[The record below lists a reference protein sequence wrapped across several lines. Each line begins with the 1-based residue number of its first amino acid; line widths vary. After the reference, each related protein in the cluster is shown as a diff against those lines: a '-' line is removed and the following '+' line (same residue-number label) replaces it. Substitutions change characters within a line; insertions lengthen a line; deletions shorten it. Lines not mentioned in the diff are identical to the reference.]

1 MKDFYFSNEEDEK
14 NFLINQKWLIHS
26 LIIEGVKQ
34 SIKERLDE
42 IVLFRIINPT
52 SNFIM
57 VSELKKDDWESSLSK
72 SLEYFESVEEYEK
85 CADIKKLLKK
95 IKNGN
100 NRIIGGKK

>member
-26 LIIEGVKQ
+26 LIIEGVKL

-42 IVLFRIINPT
+42 IVLFRIINPI

>member
-1 MKDFYFSNEEDEK
+1 MKDFYFSDEEDEK
-14 NFLINQKWLIHS
+14 NFLKNQKWLIHS

-42 IVLFRIINPT
+42 IVLFRIINPS

-100 NRIIGGKK
+100 NTIIEGKK

>member
-1 MKDFYFSNEEDEK
+1 MRDFYFSNEEDEK
-14 NFLINQKWLIHS
+14 DFLKNQKWLIHT
-26 LIIEGVKQ
+26 LIIEGVKK
-34 SIKERLDE
+34 SIKDGLDE
-42 IVLFRIINPT
+42 IVLFRIINPI

>member
-42 IVLFRIINPT
+42 IVLFRIINPV

-57 VSELKKDDWESSLSK
+57 VSELRKEDWGSSLTK
-72 SLEYFESVEEYEK
+72 SLGYFESIEEYEI
-85 CADIKKLLKK
+85 CSDVKKLLKT

-100 NRIIGGKK
+100 NRSNGGKK

>member
-1 MKDFYFSNEEDEK
+1 MKDFYFSDEEDEK
-14 NFLINQKWLIHS
+14 NFLKNQKWLIHS

-42 IVLFRIINPT
+42 IVLFRIINPI

-100 NRIIGGKK
+100 NRIIEGKK

>member
-14 NFLINQKWLIHS
+14 NFLKNQKWLIHS

-42 IVLFRIINPT
+42 IVLFRIINPI

>member
-14 NFLINQKWLIHS
+14 NFLKNQKWLIHS

-42 IVLFRIINPT
+42 IVLFRIINPS

-100 NRIIGGKK
+100 NRIIEGKK

>member
-34 SIKERLDE
+34 SIKERLDV
-42 IVLFRIINPT
+42 IVLFRIINPI

-85 CADIKKLLKK
+85 CSDIKKLLKK

>member
-1 MKDFYFSNEEDEK
+1 
-14 NFLINQKWLIHS
+14 
-26 LIIEGVKQ
+26 
-34 SIKERLDE
+34 
-42 IVLFRIINPT
+42 
-52 SNFIM
+52 M

>member
-14 NFLINQKWLIHS
+14 NFLKNQKWLIHS

-42 IVLFRIINPT
+42 IVLFRIINPI

-100 NRIIGGKK
+100 NRIIEGKK

>member
-42 IVLFRIINPT
+42 IVLFRIINPI

>member
-42 IVLFRIINPT
+42 IVLFRIINPI

-85 CADIKKLLKK
+85 CADIKKLLK
-95 IKNGN
+95 I
-100 NRIIGGKK
+100 

>member
-42 IVLFRIINPT
+42 IVLFRIINPI

-100 NRIIGGKK
+100 NKIIGGKK